1 MRPAKRDLLLLGLG
15 ATLFGALVYACLPP
29 RVVPLD
35 DDFGYLRSVIA
46 TLQHGRPWTD
56 DWLEPW
62 AASLSALS
70 ALLYLA
76 TGSFHLATYGLLAAL
91 AAVSFGLCALLL
103 RRWTGRTSA
112 ALGLAAAEL
121 TFPTLFWKTVQFT
134 GLALYLPGLF
144 GAVLAAERR
153 RWGWFAL
160 AWSLA
165 LAARQSALAWIG
177 LPLAASISAWRRR
190 DAGNSAEQPGPPAW
204 AALAGIGV
212 YLALKLTMNHTHAQ
226 AVITDHLLARA
237 SCASLVRSAM
247 VGGGVFLGAAGL
259 GFMVGQLTRPV
270 APRREFR
277 STAVVAGLAL
287 LAIGLLMLDVRSFVQ
302 WEQPMLSGPLGFFY
316 FKALVLAGVLG
327 WTWRGLQL
335 RAAPATC
342 AGLSLGL
349 IALRGAVW
357 DYYFIDAA
365 ILGFFGS
372 QWPDVDSRH
381 AA

>member
-15 ATLFGALVYACLPP
+15 AALFGTLVYACLPA

-35 DDFGYLRSVIA
+35 DDFGYLRSVVA

-103 RRWTGRTSA
+103 RRWTGRMSA
-112 ALGLAAAEL
+112 ALGLAAAVL

-153 RWGWFAL
+153 RWGWFTL

-177 LPLAASISAWRRR
+177 LPLAASVSAWRQRI
-190 DAGNSAEQPGPPAW
+190 AGNSAAQPGPPAS

-212 YLALKLTMNHTHAQ
+212 FLALKLTMNPTHAQ

-237 SCASLVRSAM
+237 SWAGLVRSAV

-259 GFMVGQLTRPV
+259 GFLVGQLTRPEV
-270 APRREFR
+270 PRHELRMP
-277 STAVVAGLAL
+277 AVVAGLAL
-287 LAIGLLMLDVRSFVQ
+287 LATGLLTLDVRSVVQ
-302 WEQPMLSGPLGFFY
+302 WEQPMLSGPLGFLY

-327 WTWRGLQL
+327 WTWRGLRL
-335 RAAPATC
+335 RAAPAIC
-342 AGLSLGL
+342 AGFGLGL

-357 DYYFIDAA
+357 DYYFLDAA
-365 ILGFFGS
+365 VFGFFGS
-372 QWPDVDSRH
+372 QWPDAESGH